1 MAIIAGALIA
11 CVYLAGRE
19 WRMVAM
25 VESFNKMVMD
35 TAESGY
41 RYRYT
46 TAGKKPDRYRN
57 GKPEWIIRGN

>member
-1 MAIIAGALIA
+1 
-11 CVYLAGRE
+11 
-19 WRMVAM
+19 MVAM